1 MPGSRSRRTTT
12 LLSAAVLLA
21 LTATACGPRQDD
33 TGPMTPR
40 PAASS
45 PAAGALPASLTAQK
59 LSWRPCPAPS
69 TAQGGG
75 TAPGRLPDGTAWECA
90 NLKAPLDYAKPTG
103 DTLDLALVRAK
114 AEGGGK
120 RIGSLLFNFGGPGAS
135 GVATLPGY
143 APAHSLRSRYDLVSF
158 DPRGVGDSAGVKCLS
173 DKEFDALR
181 AETLDLDGTAEQSR
195 KAAAACARHSG
206 KVLPYVGTES
216 AARDMDLIRQVLG
229 DAKLNYFGMSYG
241 TELGGVYAHLFPK
254 NVGRTVLDAVV
265 DPTKDPVQESLGQ
278 AKGFQLA
285 LDDYLADCAK
295 KPGSCPYPNPE
306 EGRRRIAALLAKTEK
321 RPLPTQS
328 GRKLTQE
335 QAVVGIVAMLYSK
348 ESWPSLTISLS
359 DAEQGSGDNLLMMA
373 DNYSGR
379 DDKGRYSTM
388 QTANSA
394 INCADTRQRLT
405 PAQVR
410 TRLPEFRKASP
421 VFGELTAKGLLGC
434 TGWPVTGKSDT
445 PEVAAPG
452 AAPIV
457 VIGNAGDPAT
467 PVEGARKMAGKLGK
481 GVGVLVTVK
490 GEGHGTY
497 GVNPCATKAVNGHLL
512 DGKVPADG
520 TVCS

>member
-1 MPGSRSRRTTT
+1 MPGSRSLRTTT
-12 LLSAAVLLA
+12 LLSASVLLA

-33 TGPMTPR
+33 TGPMPPR
-40 PAASS
+40 PTASS

-59 LSWRPCPAPS
+59 LRWRPCPAPS

-75 TAPGRLPDGTAWECA
+75 TAPGKLPDGTVWECA
-90 NLKAPLDYAKPTG
+90 HLKAPLDYGKPTG
-103 DTLDLALVRAK
+103 DTLDLALIRAR

-143 APAHSLRSRYDLVSF
+143 PPAQSLRSRYDLVSF

-181 AETLDLDGTAEQSR
+181 AETLDLDGTAEQTK
-195 KAAAACARHSG
+195 KAAVACAKHSG

-285 LDDYLADCAK
+285 LDDYLADCAE
-295 KPGSCPYPNPE
+295 KPGSCPYPNRE
-306 EGRRRIAALLAKTEK
+306 DGRKRIAALLAKTEK
-321 RPLPTQS
+321 RPLPTRS

-348 ESWPSLTISLS
+348 ESWPSLSISLS

-379 DDKGRYSTM
+379 DDKGHYSTM

-394 INCADTRQRLT
+394 ISCADTRQRRT
-405 PAQVR
+405 PAEVR

-445 PEVAAPG
+445 PEVSAPG

-467 PVEGARKMAGKLGK
+467 PVEGARKMADKLGK

-497 GVNPCATKAVNGHLL
+497 GVNQCATKAVNGHLL
-512 DGKVPADG
+512 DGKVPTDG